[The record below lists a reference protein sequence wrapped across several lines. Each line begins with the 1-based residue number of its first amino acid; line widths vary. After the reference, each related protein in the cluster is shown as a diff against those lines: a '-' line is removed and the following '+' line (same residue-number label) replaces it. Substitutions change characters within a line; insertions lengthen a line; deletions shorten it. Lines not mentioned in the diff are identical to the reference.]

1 MKKRLLGVLLAL
13 ALVLSLNVVVFAP
26 PGSGIVN
33 EPIIRHL
40 PIECV
45 EDYQAQDNDDQDQ
58 PLASY

>member
-1 MKKRLLGVLLAL
+1 MKKRLLGILLAL

-26 PGSGIVN
+26 PGGGVVGV
-33 EPIIRHL
+33 PIITSY

-58 PLASY
+58 HE